1 MKTTGTSAAGEV
13 GTTGSAGEFGTTGI
27 VGGTNASVAAVAV
40 QDRLTRSARAAE
52 SLVCV
57 GIDPRPE
64 LIPPEFLGSRVPG
77 TEVHDFLDAVLDVVG
92 ETGQR
97 PAAFKPNIA
106 FFHQIDLPREG
117 DYSGSAALAA
127 LLERLEDEYPD
138 VPVILDAKRG
148 DIAGSSSAYAREAFV
163 SWGVDAVT
171 VSPFMGDDSVG
182 PFLEEAAARDGWVY
196 LLNRTSN
203 PGAHRFQQTPAPT
216 RPLYEEVA
224 LAIGEWQEQYGS
236 AGAVIGA
243 TALDE
248 LRTLLHLHAPHPV
261 PVLIPGV
268 GSQGGSATEVLS
280 LLRDSGYPVPL
291 VRVNV
296 SRDVIFPWAREQT
309 IPTDWRSRIRE
320 SYQTMHRELR
330 WM

>member
-1 MKTTGTSAAGEV
+1 MKTTRNSA
-13 GTTGSAGEFGTTGI
+13 TGGG
-27 VGGTNASVAAVAV
+27 GGTDATAAAVAV
-40 QDRLTRSARAAE
+40 TVAAADKLTRSARAAE

-64 LIPPEFLGSRVPG
+64 LIPPEFPGSRVPG
-77 TEVHDFLDAVLDVVG
+77 TEVHDFLEAVLDVIG
-92 ETGQR
+92 ETGRQ

-106 FFHQIDLPREG
+106 YFHQIDRPRDG
-117 DYSGSAALAA
+117 DFTGSTALAA
-127 LLERLEDEYPD
+127 LLERLEREYPD

-182 PFLEEAAARDGWVY
+182 PFLEEAAARGGWVY
-196 LLNRTSN
+196 ILNRTSN

-224 LAIGEWQEQYGS
+224 VAIGEWQERFGS

-243 TALDE
+243 TALHE
-248 LRTLLHLHAPHPV
+248 LGTLLRLHAPHPV

-268 GSQGGSATEVLS
+268 GSQGGSAAEVLS
-280 LLRDSGYPVPL
+280 LLQKSGYPVPL

-296 SRDVIFPWAREQT
+296 SRDVVFPWAREQT
-309 IPTDWRSRIRE
+309 IPADWRTRIRE
-320 SYQTMHRELR
+320 SYQTIHE
-330 WM
+330 